1 MAIRIKT
8 IPRKK
13 PGTSTFKYYIAPD
26 TQTALD
32 KAEFLDR
39 MEKRSTMSSA
49 DVKGC
54 LDALEYELKQALLG
68 GNSVR
73 LGDLGSF
80 HISLTSQGVE
90 KKDDASAD
98 LIKRVKVQFRPSS
111 ALMRDM
117 QAAPTGK
124 ARFIQSAKQ
133 SENG

>member
-1 MAIRIKT
+1 MPIAIKFS
-8 IPRKK
+8 PKK
-13 PGTSTFKYYIAPD
+13 SPLTKEVRYYAVPE
-26 TQTALD
+26 TQTPLD

-68 GNSVR
+68 GNAVR

-80 HISLTSQGVE
+80 HITIKSKGADTL
-90 KKDDASAD
+90 KNASAD
-98 LIKRVKVQFRPSS
+98 LIERVRVQFRPSA

-117 QAAPTGK
+117 QTAPTGK
-124 ARFIQSAKQ
+124 ARFVQKTAKT
-133 SENG
+133 S